1 MYKGA
6 APKASLTLLL
16 RRPFTQAPPQNRFSR
31 EPATQDT
38 SFLPNCSTKPLLCST
53 HPSNHLGREVQVIP
67 PRNRPITNNR
77 WLKFC
82 CPGNQTSNT
91 QVPKQSDPPSSSP
104 SPPTFHFIEPLI
116 RHLGQP
122 TSCVLQAVSCQKS
135 TVILP
140 HPSQNVS
147 SYSFLTTS
155 LASNDL
161 QLYDLAD
168 LYEMCPFS
176 CLFPKPNFSP
186 SPF

>member
-1 MYKGA
+1 M
-6 APKASLTLLL
+6 
-16 RRPFTQAPPQNRFSR
+16 
-31 EPATQDT
+31 
-38 SFLPNCSTKPLLCST
+38 
-53 HPSNHLGREVQVIP
+53 
-67 PRNRPITNNR
+67 
-77 WLKFC
+77 
-82 CPGNQTSNT
+82 
-91 QVPKQSDPPSSSP
+91 PKQSGPPSSSP

-147 SYSFLTTS
+147 SYSFLTS
-155 LASNDL
+155 SPASNDL
-161 QLYDLAD
+161 QPCDLAT

-186 SPF
+186 SSFHIFLGLPTLIPARTQNRKALPCTYSKAIKSLYH